1 MAAESNELIAE
12 KVKVALANG
21 IKVILCIG
29 ELLEDRESGKTMD
42 VCKAQLKAVVD
53 LLEEKDWE
61 NIVIAYEPVWAIGT
75 GKVATPDQAEE
86 THAAIRAFM
95 SSSVSP
101 AVAEKVRIIYG
112 GSVNAK
118 NCDNLISK
126 EDIDGFLVGGASLK
140 PEFVQIMNC

>member
-1 MAAESNELIAE
+1 
-12 KVKVALANG
+12 
-21 IKVILCIG
+21 
-29 ELLEDRESGKTMD
+29 MD

-53 LLEEKDWE
+53 LLEEKDWD

-95 SSSVSP
+95 ASSVSP

>member
-1 MAAESNELIAE
+1 M
-12 KVKVALANG
+12 
-21 IKVILCIG
+21 
-29 ELLEDRESGKTMD
+29 
-42 VCKAQLKAVVD
+42 
-53 LLEEKDWE
+53 
-61 NIVIAYEPVWAIGT
+61 
-75 GKVATPDQAEE
+75 
-86 THAAIRAFM
+86 
-95 SSSVSP
+95 SP